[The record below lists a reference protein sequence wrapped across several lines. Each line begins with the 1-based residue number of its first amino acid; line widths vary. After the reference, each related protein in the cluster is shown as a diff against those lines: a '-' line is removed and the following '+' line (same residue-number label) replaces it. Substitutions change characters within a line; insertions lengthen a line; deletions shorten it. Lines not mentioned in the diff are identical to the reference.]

1 MRKRRTLK
9 FKLTTQAALLVAFFV
24 FGEVALL
31 LTLGSVLSDTKVHY
45 TQMQKSRA
53 IVNNVNDLIMYSYT
67 SIMAL
72 LQTTYKEGNSDFTA
86 SDTAM
91 KEVLMRLKR
100 LETLTTEDPNEAA
113 IVAKTKFQIQ
123 QIVSLMDETK
133 TVLQNKEEYTDTWQ
147 AMKLLQKAR
156 SVIND
161 VVAQVTELATLERKK
176 QKIKQSIE
184 KEKASRELLEKLVM
198 VGVIFN
204 IVMAAV
210 ATTIMTQKF
219 SRRIS
224 VLTAN
229 TRRLSNNEEL
239 LAPIG
244 GDDELSRLDE
254 SFRQMAQMLLA
265 AQEKEKANEAR
276 IRAFIDNMQ
285 VGLLIVDD
293 KGEIT
298 QSNPYVE
305 ELFGYSA
312 EELIGQ
318 RIAALFCDSETMS
331 LDAFLDMLTERA
343 LGKAAQIQAINS
355 VGKTFPVEAKLSI
368 MQSDLGT
375 RLVLNIVDLTAKF
388 EVERLKKEMVSMV
401 SHDLKTPLSS
411 IQAAL
416 ALVGTGKMGEIS
428 DDAQRILNKSD
439 REIDRLIKLIGDL
452 LDISKMESGKLEL
465 EIKRVSALEI
475 VDRSVGAV
483 EGVKS
488 KRKLEV
494 SLDDPDIELAVDQE
508 RIVQVI
514 VNLLSNAIKFSPPDS
529 TIDLKVRKTGEAVE
543 FQVSDQGPGI
553 SSAFESKIFTRF
565 ERDKDDAKAG
575 IEGTGIGL
583 AICKAIVEGHG
594 GEIAVRNNKESGC
607 TFTVSLPAEKS

>member
-1 MRKRRTLK
+1 
-9 FKLTTQAALLVAFFV
+9 
-24 FGEVALL
+24 
-31 LTLGSVLSDTKVHY
+31 
-45 TQMQKSRA
+45 
-53 IVNNVNDLIMYSYT
+53 
-67 SIMAL
+67 
-72 LQTTYKEGNSDFTA
+72 
-86 SDTAM
+86 
-91 KEVLMRLKR
+91 
-100 LETLTTEDPNEAA
+100 
-113 IVAKTKFQIQ
+113 
-123 QIVSLMDETK
+123 
-133 TVLQNKEEYTDTWQ
+133 
-147 AMKLLQKAR
+147 
-156 SVIND
+156 
-161 VVAQVTELATLERKK
+161 
-176 QKIKQSIE
+176 
-184 KEKASRELLEKLVM
+184 
-198 VGVIFN
+198 
-204 IVMAAV
+204 
-210 ATTIMTQKF
+210 MTQKF

-401 SHDLKTPLSS
+401 
-411 IQAAL
+411 
-416 ALVGTGKMGEIS
+416 
-428 DDAQRILNKSD
+428 
-439 REIDRLIKLIGDL
+439 
-452 LDISKMESGKLEL
+452 
-465 EIKRVSALEI
+465 
-475 VDRSVGAV
+475 
-483 EGVKS
+483 
-488 KRKLEV
+488 
-494 SLDDPDIELAVDQE
+494 
-508 RIVQVI
+508 
-514 VNLLSNAIKFSPPDS
+514 
-529 TIDLKVRKTGEAVE
+529 
-543 FQVSDQGPGI
+543 
-553 SSAFESKIFTRF
+553 
-565 ERDKDDAKAG
+565 
-575 IEGTGIGL
+575 
-583 AICKAIVEGHG
+583 
-594 GEIAVRNNKESGC
+594 
-607 TFTVSLPAEKS
+607 

>member
-1 MRKRRTLK
+1 
-9 FKLTTQAALLVAFFV
+9 
-24 FGEVALL
+24 
-31 LTLGSVLSDTKVHY
+31 
-45 TQMQKSRA
+45 MQKSRS

-91 KEVLMRLKR
+91 KEVLFRLKR
-100 LETLTTEDPNEAA
+100 LETLTIEDPNEAA

-133 TVLQNKEEYTDTWQ
+133 KVLQNKEEYNDTWQ

-156 SVIND
+156 HVINE

-355 VGKTFPVEAKLSI
+355 AGKTFPVEAKLSI

-375 RLVLNIVDLTAKF
+375 RLVLNIVDLTDKF

-416 ALVGTGKMGEIS
+416 ALVSTGKMGEIS
-428 DDAQRILNKSD
+428 DEAQRILNKSD

-465 EIKRVSALEI
+465 DIKKVSALEI

-514 VNLLSNAIKFSPPDS
+514 VNLLSNAIKFSPVDS
-529 TIDLKVRKTGEAVE
+529 TIELKVRKTGELVE

-594 GEIAVRNNKESGC
+594 GEIGVRNNKESGC
-607 TFTVSLPAEKS
+607 TFTVSLPAKRS